1 MAKDV
6 IGTAYVRVVAL
17 SSDFEKQVQR
27 AFDRLKPMAQSS
39 GEQVSQSWMQGFEGH
54 FNQAMADAF
63 ERLQND
69 VGDSWGEAGQ
79 EHGEGYGDSFGHGAG
94 GAILD
99 DQSATIDAMEANWA
113 DAGARHGTA
122 YGDPFSVEVDR
133 AMGRSVDNAT
143 NLWQNSNLM
152 RYPLEAIQDVARQL
166 PDILGDG
173 VDAGG
178 PSLRQRIANVFQGGA
193 DDTRNIF
200 QRLGAGISATLADA
214 FSGAGGG
221 GRIFKALTDGADEA
235 SHAFTILFGIGQLLG
250 SAIVALV
257 AGIANVASGLFALV
271 SAASQAAASLAV
283 IPGLIGAIIQAGATL
298 AIGFSGAGKAISA
311 GMKEATAAT
320 TGATTA
326 SNRLQSAQRAVETAA
341 RSLENA
347 EKSAARAKKELADA
361 QKNLN
366 ESYKEGAKQLRDIQ
380 YAAEDAALQEERAAL
395 NLADA
400 RDALLKAK
408 AENPPDSRAVQEAE
422 LAYKE
427 ADLAYREARSRNKD
441 TQEEAADA
449 MKKGVKGT
457 QAVTSAQERLIRAQ
471 EAVAE
476 SNQRVADAQRALAD
490 AQKNA
495 NTAIAGGAAAVSQYQ
510 QALKKFGPNGQQFIK
525 TVVGMRTKFTELK
538 KAAGEGF
545 FDDLT
550 DSLNTFA
557 NGPAFTILKRRLGD
571 TSAVLGGV
579 IARFSD
585 MLFSGKN
592 LASLDRIFGSNLIV
606 IQNFGRGAT
615 ALGQSLIS
623 IVDAARP
630 LTQEFSGWAAKLTE
644 GWAATLKADNASGK
658 LTEKFKAAA
667 VVAKQLGRIF
677 KNVFDAIRDTMG
689 AAQSG
694 GATMLDDLEAATKK
708 WSDWTSSVKGENQL
722 KKYFEDVAPGFKSIM
737 EGFNSIVK
745 ELAKLGGDRNLT
757 EGLGAGLQEIST
769 WIAPVGSAVSRVMPD
784 LVEMLKSV
792 GSIFKALQASPAL
805 DYFAKTLRVVAGV
818 LERLINNPV
827 GIFFITTLGAIMGV
841 VRALRLLQIGF
852 KFISA
857 ATIGKGLKTLSAG
870 FGGLKKLLGGKSIF
884 DDTTKGSEAAR
895 DEFRKQI
902 KVDKLKKQAM
912 EGVGDGAKIAAQ
924 EIDKSTDAS
933 KKNRKS
939 FGTRAKEAVF
949 GPTGKREAKKP
960 SKLGKLGKLGKG
972 VGLAGLG
979 LAGAAVAGVVGLAM
993 MGKDQVDAL
1002 AKQISG
1008 AVKNLPGVV
1017 QALAANIPQ
1026 VISSLAGSIGPIISS
1041 IADAL
1046 PDVIDALIKALP
1058 VVLAALA
1065 DALPKVITTI
1075 VKLLPV
1081 VIKALAKLLPQVVIT
1096 LAKLLPQVITSLA
1109 KALPEVITALI
1120 KAVPEIITALVEAI
1134 PEVIGAIIAAIPE
1147 IIKALIDAI
1156 PEIISALIDA
1166 VPEVISAIVGAIPA
1180 IVGAVIDQFPDV
1192 FKDMFDTAYE
1202 NLTTIWSN
1210 LTGFF
1215 TTLWDG
1221 VTGYF
1226 KTVWNFYTT
1235 VFKTAWDTLVRI
1247 WGGVSGWFQERWN
1260 TLKTNVS
1267 KVIGWLSQPF
1277 KDAWTKITEV
1287 WSGVSGWFQEKISA
1301 IITKF
1306 SRLPNRIS
1314 TMVSG
1319 MWDGI
1324 KTAFKSALNWVI
1336 DKWNSLQFNFP
1347 SFSGDWNGILP
1358 GGEFTVGGWEMKTPH
1373 INRLASGG
1381 IAMARPGGV
1390 LANIAEAGRSELVKP
1405 LDGKGF
1411 TASDRAIMQMIQRQ
1425 GEVLGQLVGLL
1436 GGSTTGGGI
1445 SAVLSSTSST
1455 AAVVAAQRVASTG
1468 SMTPSDKAL
1477 VGAINKLTASVDDLQ
1492 RPLVGGSINVMSA
1505 PNEWAAD
1512 SVPRALRRRAYTRG
1526 RGAR

>member
-17 SSDFEKQVQR
+17 SNDFENQVQR
-27 AFDRLKPMAQSS
+27 AFDRLKPRAEAS
-39 GEQVSQSWMQGFEGH
+39 GEEVSQSWMQGFEGH

-63 ERLQND
+63 DRLQND
-69 VGDSWGEAGQ
+69 VGDSWADAGGD
-79 EHGEGYGDSFGHGAG
+79 HGGRYGDSFGHASG
-94 GAILD
+94 GQILD
-99 DQSATIDAMEANWA
+99 DQTATVDAMEATWA

-250 SAIVALV
+250 SAIVSLV
-257 AGIANVASGLFALV
+257 AGIANVVSGLFALV
-271 SAASQAAASLAV
+271 SAASQAAASLAI

-320 TGATTA
+320 TGATAA

-592 LASLDRIFGSNLIV
+592 LASLDRIFDSNLIV

-694 GATMLDDLEAATKK
+694 GATMLDDLEEATKK

-769 WIAPVGSAVSRVMPD
+769 WIAPVASAVSRVMPD

-805 DYFAKTLRVVAGV
+805 DYFAKTLRIVAGV
-818 LERLINNPV
+818 LERLINNPI
-827 GIFFITTLGAIMGV
+827 GLFFITTLGAIMGV

-857 ATIGKGLKTLSAG
+857 ATLGKGLKTLKSG
-870 FGGLKKLLGGKSIF
+870 FTVIGNLFKGKPMFDGVTKSSEEARKEFKKQM
-884 DDTTKGSEAAR
+884 E
-895 DEFRKQI
+895 
-902 KVDKLKKQAM
+902 VDKLKKGAM
-912 EGVGDGAKIAAQ
+912 DGVAKAGKHAADG
-924 EIDKSTDAS
+924 IDKSTDAS

-960 SKLGKLGKLGKG
+960 SKLGKLGKG

-1002 AKQISG
+1002 AKQITD
-1008 AVKNLPGVV
+1008 ATKNLPGVV
-1017 QALAANIPQ
+1017 QALAANIPSL
-1026 VISSLAGSIGPIISS
+1026 VTSLAGSIGPIISS
-1041 IADAL
+1041 LSDAL

-1081 VIKALAKLLPQVVIT
+1081 VIKALAKLLPQVIIT

-1109 KALPEVITALI
+1109 EALPEVITALI
-1120 KAVPEIITALVEAI
+1120 KAIPEVIKALIDAIPEIITAFITAI
-1134 PEVIGAIIAAIPE
+1134 PQ

-1156 PEIISALIDA
+1156 PEIIGALIDA
-1166 VPEVISAIVGAIPA
+1166 VPELISAIISAVPQ
-1180 IVGAVIDQFPDV
+1180 IVGAVINQFPDV
-1192 FKDMFDTAYE
+1192 FKDLFATAYQ
-1202 NLTTIWSN
+1202 NLVDIWN
-1210 LTGFF
+1210 ALTGFF
-1215 TTLWDG
+1215 KTLWDG

-1226 KTVWNFYTT
+1226 KTVWNIYTT

-1277 KDAWTKITEV
+1277 KDAWTKITET
-1287 WSGVSGWFQEKISA
+1287 WAGVSGWFKTKVDA
-1301 IITKF
+1301 VVTKF
-1306 SRLPNRIS
+1306 TGLPGR
-1314 TMVSG
+1314 
-1319 MWDGI
+1319 I
-1324 KTAFKSALNWVI
+1324 KTAVIGLWDGLKTSFVSALNWI
-1336 DKWNSLQFNFP
+1336 IQKWNGFSLTLGGQTVDFGPFGKYDLP
-1347 SFSGDWNGILP
+1347 SVTLR
-1358 GGEFTVGGWEMKTPH
+1358 TPDLDL
-1373 INRLASGG
+1373 IRLAQGG
-1381 IAMARPGGV
+1381 TVAARPGGV